1 MVFLPC
7 DEDRILIRDIKRGDE
22 AAFNEI
28 VQRYMKKAYSIALRF
43 MRNSDDAEDMVQE
56 AFLKVYININSYDEK
71 YSFSSWFFRI
81 LVNSCIN
88 ALKRKKRRSFLLDLR
103 DSEQDFERMEIYKQT
118 SEKDPEERLILKE
131 EKRVI
136 LEGIYSLP
144 KKQRTAILLCD
155 VEGFSLSEVAEVL
168 EIPLGSVMS
177 RLFYGR
183 KKLKQYLE
191 NALKEK

>member
-1 MVFLPC
+1 MPC
-7 DEDRILIRDIKRGDE
+7 DEDSILIRDIKRGDE
-22 AAFNEI
+22 AAFDKI

-56 AFLKVYININSYDEK
+56 AFLKVYININSYNEK

-81 LVNSCIN
+81 LANSCIN

-103 DSEQDFERMEIYKQT
+103 DREQDFERMEIYKQT
-118 SEKDPEERLILKE
+118 SERDPEEGLILKE

-144 KKQRTAILLCD
+144 EKQRAVILLYD
-155 VEGFSLSEVAEVL
+155 IEGFSQHEVAEIL

-191 NALKEK
+191 NALREK